1 MKYPYSSDQIHQIL
15 LAPKRLP
22 ECQSIDLAKAGK
34 GGVGR
39 HFESRPQLCEG
50 GFVDMRFL
58 GKAPLLDDP
67 STYDAT
73 FLLANQRVRGIGFTP
88 VARHNLRFKKRIEQG
103 WHLNVCDPNAPTT
116 SPQSNIHKPLP
127 DFEVNDF
134 LHLIQNAARCGT
146 STWAINQKGVCC
158 EYSYFAWRKRF
169 ASTFNRFLERHF

>member
-22 ECQSIDLAKAGK
+22 EGQSIDLAKAGK

-39 HFESRPQLCEG
+39 NFDSRPQLSEG
-50 GFVDMRFL
+50 GSAGIRFL
-58 GKAPLLDDP
+58 GKGPLPVDP

-116 SPQSNIHKPLP
+116 SPESNVHKPLSN
-127 DFEVNDF
+127 FEVNDF
-134 LHLIQNAARCGT
+134 LELIQKAAQMWNIDLGDL
-146 STWAINQKGVCC
+146 SEG
-158 EYSYFAWRKRF
+158 S
-169 ASTFNRFLERHF
+169 LL